1 MFKINH
7 DGKEVAELKI
17 DRKKDNA
24 SLIYLSDMY
33 DTNKNLEIL
42 RVFNQFLNHNNIDL
56 GEIQTISKSVNMTR
70 PSGGFPR
77 DIGENIVSI
86 KRRTHNLFV
95 TEKERDEMLLHGI
108 SISGSYFAQY
118 GIPYITNV
126 NNKEN
131 MIIDGQTCKFFLRS
145 PDDLKGKN
153 ILFIT
158 DEDDIH
164 IDFILGSSFKEPV
177 SFPNIQVHNM
187 NYEKHKNISLYIS
200 ERTTGNV
207 VSKKTEFD
215 FSDLDANL
223 SNLSIRSKYSKMQ
236 ALWFTKEEI
245 EGRIRTLETLNSN
258 PIISR
263 EHYRNSAIS
272 LNKSL
277 GLDESDVPVNHN
289 NATDVYTARNYI
301 DTMSSKIEE
310 LNNKK
315 ASPEPSDIK

>member
-17 DRKKDNA
+17 DRKKDNT

-33 DTNKNLEIL
+33 DANKNLEIL

-126 NNKEN
+126 SNKEN

-145 PDDLKGKN
+145 PNDLKGCQQ
-153 ILFIT
+153 LT
-158 DEDDIH
+158 
-164 IDFILGSSFKEPV
+164 
-177 SFPNIQVHNM
+177 
-187 NYEKHKNISLYIS
+187 
-200 ERTTGNV
+200 
-207 VSKKTEFD
+207 KT
-215 FSDLDANL
+215 L
-223 SNLSIRSKYSKMQ
+223 
-236 ALWFTKEEI
+236 
-245 EGRIRTLETLNSN
+245 
-258 PIISR
+258 
-263 EHYRNSAIS
+263 
-272 LNKSL
+272 
-277 GLDESDVPVNHN
+277 
-289 NATDVYTARNYI
+289 
-301 DTMSSKIEE
+301 
-310 LNNKK
+310 
-315 ASPEPSDIK
+315 